1 MVGSGERLLSNP
13 AIDLNKIT
21 VFITDDHYM
30 VIEGIRSLLQSEEEI
45 ELIGYASNAAS
56 CLAFL
61 KQQQPDVIL
70 MDISMPDKNGID
82 LCREVK
88 DKYPFIQIL
97 GLSTFDQKSFVLKM
111 MDNGASGYL
120 LKTASKQE
128 LTKAIRVVS
137 EGGTYLSHLAS
148 DALKSALRD
157 KSSLPFITRRE
168 KEVLK
173 LIADGLTNV
182 EIAKKLFISTST
194 VDTHRKSLLAK
205 FNKKNTAALVRFITQ
220 EGLIED
226 RDFT

>member
-1 MVGSGERLLSNP
+1 
-13 AIDLNKIT
+13 
-21 VFITDDHYM
+21 M
-30 VIEGIRSLLQSEEEI
+30 VIEGIRSLLQNDEEI
-45 ELIGYASNAAS
+45 ELMGYASNAAS

-82 LCREVK
+82 LCKEVK

-97 GLSTFDQKSFVLKM
+97 GLSTFDQKSFVMKM
-111 MDNGASGYL
+111 MENGASGYL

-128 LTKAIRVVS
+128 LTKAIHLVH
-137 EGGTYLSHLAS
+137 EGNTYLSHLAS

-182 EIAKKLFISTST
+182 EIAKELFISTST

-205 FNKKNTAALVRFITQ
+205 FNMKNTASLVRFITQ

-226 RDFT
+226 RDFN